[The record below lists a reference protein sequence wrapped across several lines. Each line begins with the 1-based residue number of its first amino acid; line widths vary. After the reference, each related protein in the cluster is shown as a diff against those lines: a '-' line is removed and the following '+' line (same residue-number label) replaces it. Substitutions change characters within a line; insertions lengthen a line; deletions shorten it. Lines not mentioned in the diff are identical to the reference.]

1 MKNPK
6 YKQFLTFIALLCFA
20 LACSCLALYYFSA
33 KPVPAVADTVYEPD
47 IKSIQDRP
55 FNPDLQKE
63 LKENEETKKPKERKM
78 ESPSYMIQYD
88 DRWRYEPYAGS
99 TMEMSGCGLV
109 AAASFLGYYLDDPE
123 YDAMDLYGE
132 VGDSCLTNGVNDMRK
147 FCQYLEAEYGVEWVD
162 QFWKVEYAEEYL
174 CNGYCLFASIH
185 SKQLVPDGKCYYDGH
200 IVLVYEWDDQGI
212 WVIDPADA
220 SVTYPISKGRFEQ
233 VFSGEYFYAVR

>member
-1 MKNPK
+1 MKTPR
-6 YKQFLTFIALLCFA
+6 YKQFLVFIALLCFA
-20 LACSCLALYYFSA
+20 LACSCLAFYYFSA
-33 KPVPAVADTVYEPD
+33 KPVPAVAEPSYD
-47 IKSIQDRP
+47 AHIESIQDRP
-55 FNPDLQKE
+55 SSPDPQKE
-63 LKENEETKKPKERKM
+63 LDENEENQKPKERKM
-78 ESPSYMIQYD
+78 ESPKYMIQYD
-88 DRWRYEPYAGS
+88 DAWRYEPYAGS

-123 YDAMDLYGE
+123 YNAMDLFSE

-185 SKQLVPDGKCYYDGH
+185 SKQLVPDGRCYYDGH

-220 SVTYPISKGRFEQ
+220 SVTYPISKERFEQ

>member
-1 MKNPK
+1 MKTPK
-6 YKQFLTFIALLCFA
+6 YKQFFIFLALLCFA
-20 LACSCLALYYFSA
+20 LACSCLAFYYFSY
-33 KPVPAVADTVYEPD
+33 KPVPAVADTVPEPYVE
-47 IKSIQDRP
+47 SIPDRP
-55 FNPDLQKE
+55 FNPEQESEDKDASDTE
-63 LKENEETKKPKERKM
+63 HRKM
-78 ESPSYMIQYD
+78 DSPSYMIQYD
-88 DRWRYEPYAGS
+88 DKWRYEPYAGS

-123 YDAMDLYGE
+123 YDAMDLYRE

-147 FCQYLEAEYGVEWVD
+147 FCQYLESEYDVEWVD

-200 IVLVYEWDDQGI
+200 IVLVYEWDDEGI

-220 SVTYPISKGRFEQ
+220 SVTYPISKERFEQ

>member
-1 MKNPK
+1 MKSPR
-6 YKQFLTFIALLCFA
+6 YKQFLTFVALLCFA
-20 LACSCLALYYFSA
+20 LACSCLTFYYFSDSPEEA
-33 KPVPAVADTVYEPD
+33 SADTVPD
-47 IKSIQDRP
+47 TYVDSISDRP
-55 FNPDLQKE
+55 FDPDLY
-63 LKENEETKKPKERKM
+63 ENEQDSSKPSERNM
-78 ESPSYMIQYD
+78 QSPGYMIQYD
-88 DRWRYEPYAGS
+88 DAWRHEPYAGS

-123 YDAMDLYGE
+123 YNAMDLFSE
-132 VGDSCLTNGVNDMRK
+132 VGNSCLTNGVNDMRK
-147 FCQYLEAEYGVEWVD
+147 FCQYLEDEYGVEWVD

-220 SVTYPISKGRFEQ
+220 SVTYPISKERFEQ